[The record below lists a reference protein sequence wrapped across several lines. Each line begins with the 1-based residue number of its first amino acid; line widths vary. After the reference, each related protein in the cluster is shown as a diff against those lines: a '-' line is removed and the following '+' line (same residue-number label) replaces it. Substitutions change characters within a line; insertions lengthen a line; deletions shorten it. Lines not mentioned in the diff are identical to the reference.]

1 VLVVAL
7 VLSQAA
13 ALWLLHEYVS
23 QPRNALG
30 LGQFVSHLKTIG
42 AALQTMSAEQQL
54 EFIARIAE
62 KEGIRIVPVRG
73 SERVRPAPD
82 FPAVR
87 LFRDRIRENFGP
99 DADVYVRMIEPPDPL
114 ARGPRPQPLLVR
126 LPGGERS
133 FWVAV
138 PRARIER
145 DQTPALVIWG
155 FAGIAIAFLATF
167 VIVWR
172 LNRPLAELSL
182 AAERLGK
189 GGDPPPVSETGP
201 SEIRAVARA
210 FNQMKDDL
218 KQGERERATFLAG
231 VSHDL
236 RTPLARLRLEV
247 EMLEG
252 KVEPATRRAMVEDV
266 DDMNAIIDQF
276 IDFTRSEAAEPVAPV
291 DLAELAR
298 ACADRAVRSGLAV
311 RCELGE
317 VPMLM
322 LRPLAM
328 QRLIDNL
335 VANAARH
342 GGGEVVVRLGVS
354 GAQVTLSVLDRGP
367 GIPPELVERLKQPF
381 TRRDPARSG
390 TSGAG
395 LGLAIADRVATL
407 HGGRL
412 DLLAREGAGLEARLT
427 LPVPA

>member
-1 VLVVAL
+1 MKWIPGSLRWRTLLVLVVAL

-30 LGQFVSHLKTIG
+30 LGQFVNHLKTIG
-42 AALQTMSAEQQL
+42 AALQTMSPDQQL

-82 FPAVR
+82 LPAV
-87 LFRDRIRENFGP
+87 LMFRDRIREYFGP
-99 DADVYVRMIEPPDPL
+99 DADVYVRAIEPPDPQG
-114 ARGPRPQPLLVR
+114 RGVRPQPLLVR
-126 LPGGERS
+126 LPGGERGY
-133 FWVAV
+133 WVAV

-266 DDMNAIIDQF
+266 ADMNAIIDQF
-276 IDFTRSEAAEPVAPV
+276 IAFTRSESAEPVSPV

-298 ACADRAVRSGLAV
+298 ACADRATRGGIAV
-311 RCELGE
+311 
-317 VPMLM
+317 
-322 LRPLAM
+322 
-328 QRLIDNL
+328 
-335 VANAARH
+335 
-342 GGGEVVVRLGVS
+342 
-354 GAQVTLSVLDRGP
+354 
-367 GIPPELVERLKQPF
+367 
-381 TRRDPARSG
+381 
-390 TSGAG
+390 
-395 LGLAIADRVATL
+395 
-407 HGGRL
+407 
-412 DLLAREGAGLEARLT
+412 
-427 LPVPA
+427 VPAFPPTSSRA